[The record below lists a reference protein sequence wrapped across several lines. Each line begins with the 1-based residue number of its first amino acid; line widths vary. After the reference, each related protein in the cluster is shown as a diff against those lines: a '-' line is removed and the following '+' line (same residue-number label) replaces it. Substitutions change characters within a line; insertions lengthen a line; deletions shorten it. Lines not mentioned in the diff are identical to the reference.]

1 MSVLPVIL
9 ITLLRTRGNRKEK
22 KFNTLA
28 FFKEYINYIFF
39 LKNVLVFKIC
49 TPREANKAL
58 PDIDPR
64 IKQIM
69 FQKNHVVALQEEL
82 QSIIDANSPFS
93 EFFKKKQELNA
104 EVSALYRSIEQLE
117 NLGVII
123 KSVDEGLL
131 DFPSKRFDEEVWF
144 CWKVGEIEVKF
155 WHRKDEGFARRKP
168 LSPHDPSRVKTQ
180 GDLSDLR

>member
-1 MSVLPVIL
+1 M
-9 ITLLRTRGNRKEK
+9 
-22 KFNTLA
+22 
-28 FFKEYINYIFF
+28 
-39 LKNVLVFKIC
+39 VFKIC
-49 TPREANKAL
+49 TPNDANRAL
-58 PDIDPR
+58 PEIDRR
-64 IKQIM
+64 IKQIIL
-69 FQKNHVVALQEEL
+69 QKNHVVALQEEL
-82 QSIIDANSPFS
+82 QRIVDSNSPFS

-131 DFPSKRFDEEVWF
+131 DFPSKRFDEEVWL
-144 CWKVGEIEVKF
+144 CWKVGEKEVKF

-168 LSPHDPSRVKTQ
+168 LGPHDSPRVDTR